1 MEEEIGETLFHR
13 TRKRLRPTREAEVF
27 LPEAIRIVSAID
39 GIPEIFAQN
48 RAESVAPLRI
58 LCLPRI
64 DLGLVIPTLALLDA
78 ETRNQRYKVV
88 VCPRRE
94 FSRRLRHGQFDVGVS
109 TLPVPVEGLQTHF
122 LTRAPLKVML
132 PQNHPLAQRDVLSPS
147 DLSKE
152 RYIALEEHTI
162 VRTTVDRALAAAG
175 ATLNLSHE
183 VSSSEVAHRFV
194 RNGMGFTF
202 ADPSALPPEI
212 SDEIALIPWS
222 LGASIELAYFLP
234 QVSRPHENRDTF
246 LKLLKDVCKDRYGQA
261 HS

>member
-1 MEEEIGETLFHR
+1 MNIRSLRLFCEVMDRSTLAEASQALNVSQPAASRLIRLLEEEICETLFHR

-64 DLGLVIPTLALLDA
+64 DLGLVMPTLTLLDA
-78 ETRNQRYKVV
+78 ETRNQRYTVV

-132 PQNHPLAQRDVLSPS
+132 PRKPP
-147 DLSKE
+147 
-152 RYIALEEHTI
+152 
-162 VRTTVDRALAAAG
+162 AG
-175 ATLNLSHE
+175 TA
-183 VSSSEVAHRFV
+183 
-194 RNGMGFTF
+194 
-202 ADPSALPPEI
+202 
-212 SDEIALIPWS
+212 
-222 LGASIELAYFLP
+222 
-234 QVSRPHENRDTF
+234 
-246 LKLLKDVCKDRYGQA
+246 
-261 HS
+261 